1 MKKTLILFLFIAG
14 ELSVKAQLKKFTPV
28 QPSNSTTRA
37 RMDSVTGQRRL
48 DLRKQDGKD
57 LTIQLKEIQKSTSN
71 FAIGEAGIYTI
82 NFDIINSGAEDINI
96 IGTGVQSYIRT
107 SSGFNSP
114 AGGFT
119 LMPPIPNLPAN
130 GILHPGDKFHCSQL
144 QYGFNPAANSNNK
157 LIIIIDNSNT
167 VAETNETNNTLE
179 IPVKGNLESWSTPL
193 PDLTFQIEKIAP
205 VTGSTFLNTSIN
217 ISVVNI
223 DAGEIPLDI
232 VQQIIPLL
240 QVYPSGSPGTNLY
253 NETFPFATRVIAN
266 QTYPG
271 YYNVNGPLK
280 PGDKVRIGGSVHIN
294 GLTSGANII
303 FHLTLGTLN
312 NTPLP
317 ETNTANNT
325 VDYLYTVQ

>member
-1 MKKTLILFLFIAG
+1 MKKTLLIILIITGAV
-14 ELSVKAQLKKFTPV
+14 SAKTQIKKITKNQLP
-28 QPSNSTTRA
+28 PSRVNVALPRQQT
-37 RMDSVTGQRRL
+37 
-48 DLRKQDGKD
+48 DLRKPVGRD
-57 LTIQLKEIQKSTSN
+57 LKIALVSINKNSSN

-82 NFDIINSGAEDINI
+82 NFDIINTGGEDINI
-96 IGTGVQSYIRT
+96 IGIGVQSYLRT
-107 SSGFNSP
+107 ASGFNSP

-119 LMPPIPNLPAN
+119 LMTPVPNLPAG
-130 GILHPGDKFHCSQL
+130 GILHPGERFHGSQM
-144 QYGFNPAANSNNK
+144 QFGFNPAADSNSK
-157 LIIIIDNSNT
+157 LIMTIDNGNT
-167 VAETNETNNTLE
+167 IAESNETNNTLE

-223 DAGEIPLDI
+223 GAGEIPLDI

-271 YYNVNGPLK
+271 YYKVNGPLK
-280 PGDKVRIGGSVHIN
+280 PGDKVKIGGSVHIN

>member
-1 MKKTLILFLFIAG
+1 MKKIPLILLFTAG
-14 ELSVKAQLKKFTPV
+14 AVTTKAQIKKIEQTKLPAPV
-28 QPSNSTTRA
+28 IKAAIPKQQT
-37 RMDSVTGQRRL
+37 
-48 DLRKQDGKD
+48 DLRKPVGKD
-57 LTIQLKEIQKSTSN
+57 LKIALVSIDKNSSN

-130 GILHPGDKFHCSQL
+130 GILHPGDKFHGSQL

-223 DAGEIPLDI
+223 GAGEIPLDI

>member
-1 MKKTLILFLFIAG
+1 MKKIPLILLFTAG
-14 ELSVKAQLKKFTPV
+14 AVTTKAQIKKIEQTKLP
-28 QPSNSTTRA
+28 A
-37 RMDSVTGQRRL
+37 SVIKAAIPKQQT
-48 DLRKQDGKD
+48 DLRKPVGKD
-57 LTIQLKEIQKSTSN
+57 LKIALVSIDKNRSN

-130 GILHPGDKFHCSQL
+130 GILHPGDKFHGSQL

-223 DAGEIPLDI
+223 GAGEIPLDI